1 MNQFLDYK
9 KYACKICHRKFSQR
23 SSLNRH
29 VYTIHWNMKIKCA
42 FCTKTYTQ
50 KCLLKQ
56 HVYEEHG
63 VEACLQMFSANE
75 RINWKM
81 QLVNSQKQR
90 LNMASDQEDQEGKSM
105 KQEASSS

>member
-1 MNQFLDYK
+1 
-9 KYACKICHRKFSQR
+9 
-23 SSLNRH
+23 
-29 VYTIHWNMKIKCA
+29 MKIKCA

-90 LNMASDQEDQEGKSM
+90 LNMAIDEEDSGKPM
-105 KQEASSS
+105 KQETSST

>member
-1 MNQFLDYK
+1 
-9 KYACKICHRKFSQR
+9 
-23 SSLNRH
+23 
-29 VYTIHWNMKIKCA
+29 MKIKCA

-90 LNMASDQEDQEGKSM
+90 LNMANIEEEDTSM
-105 KQEASSS
+105 KQETSSS